1 MIIHV
6 KYNFSTGIN
15 AFSQLV
21 SDQLVRRM
29 FFLTKSKRI
38 LFVLFLQV
46 QKLKKKKFLKEYNTL
61 VGDPNC
67 NNSYPDPAPTFCYS
81 SDADPT

>member
-6 KYNFSTGIN
+6 KYNFSTEIN

-38 LFVLFLQV
+38 FFVLFLQV
-46 QKLKKKKFLKEYNTL
+46 QKLK
-61 VGDPNC
+61 
-67 NNSYPDPAPTFCYS
+67 
-81 SDADPT
+81 